1 MAALIP
7 AIIDF
12 VIDRM
17 RKRRGGGGGGGA
29 PAAPAAPPDPSA
41 KYEKMMMEYM
51 MKGYLGGLDNSR
63 DAIRRLTPT
72 GGESRG
78 SVAKPNFTPVMP
90 GLFAPKQ
97 R

>member
-17 RKRRGGGGGGGA
+17 RKRRGGGGGGA

-41 KYEKMMMEYM
+41 KYEKMMAEYM
-51 MKGYLGGLDNSR
+51 MKGYLGGLDNAR
-63 DAIRRLTPT
+63 QMEGRLTPDVNEGR
-72 GGESRG
+72 GGEPRLSQ
-78 SVAKPNFTPVMP
+78 VMP
-90 GLFAPKQ
+90 GMFGRPKQ
-97 R
+97 

>member
-17 RKRRGGGGGGGA
+17 RKRRGGGGGGAA

-41 KYEKMMMEYM
+41 KWEKMMAEYM
-51 MKGYLGGLDNSR
+51 MKGYLGGLDNARQMES
-63 DAIRRLTPT
+63 RLTPDVSE
-72 GGESRG
+72 GRGEGPRL
-78 SVAKPNFTPVMP
+78 PQVMP
-90 GLFAPKQ
+90 GMFGRPKQ
-97 R
+97 